1 MSQCITVKD
10 VSVLLGKKFQ
20 PFITGNNL
28 EGAVTDL
35 DRELSLDRLSDNAL
49 LIASSVYLTEDEY
62 RLYTHRIFDLSSGTM
77 NLYKSRAFIKRI
89 LGYSINSDI
98 PVVDGKMYNMMFKIP
113 EGVEHPLTYSNRRV
127 FEDHVATLP
136 ADSLVRSTV
145 NYCKEL
151 PALSKGEATSLA
163 HQLRSLTGFKLKLGY
178 GFNHIAQW
186 LGYKDWRVVSEM
198 LKSSESVP
206 RIHHGV

>member
-49 LIASSVYLTEDEY
+49 HIASSVYLTEDEY
-62 RLYTHRIFDLSSGTM
+62 RLYTHRIFDLSNGTM

-89 LGYSINSDI
+89 LGYSINVDL
-98 PVVDGKMYNMMFKIP
+98 PVVEGKIYNMMFKIP

-127 FEDHVATLP
+127 FEDHIATLP
-136 ADSLVRSTV
+136 DDSDVRIIV
-145 NYCKEL
+145 NYCKEM
-151 PALSKGEATSLA
+151 PVISKAEATSLA
-163 HQLRSLTGFKLKLGY
+163 HRLRKLTGFKLKLGY

-186 LGYKDWRVVSEM
+186 MGYKDWRLVSEI
-198 LKSSESVP
+198 LKTNESVP